1 MMAPFLKA
9 FIGFSLAILPH
20 LTTPATPPPFS
31 FTLGSVPFH
40 SQEQQSSWVAT
51 EATFTQPGGR
61 DRTDFTWTDNTTGMQ
76 AAVQQTAY
84 HNADTAGALEWVLTF
99 RNTGASPSPP
109 LCNVSAVDTVLPA
122 GLLGTDPTVHRFTG
136 SMASPVDYLPI
147 IYSVPHTF
155 TPPAPPPGP
164 PPPHPAGRVI
174 HSNTSTNEM
183 EDGIR
188 LWCGQNPG
196 DNCGYEMPH
205 STFPCPTASACQAAC
220 AGNKTCLGATWVHP
234 GTLGPTPNCYMLGSL
249 DSYDPEPGFS
259 SWSKISVPAKPPPE
273 PPLPPSTG
281 PRFHPNAGRSSNGVL
296 PYFAVFGQ
304 QAGVV
309 YSVGWSG
316 GWEAEVA
323 FAEVA
328 TDRGDVAG
336 GVHVEVSHTTGP
348 GTLCASLQPGE
359 AIRSMRIIA
368 VPFTKEE
375 AQQKLVVAAPTP
387 ISAGYM
393 FNGTNGSVA
402 QPTAQSPVS
411 GLANSLAEE
420 KPPPNVAPGGYNGL
434 GFDQRAA
441 VPGAYP
447 QIGFNKHRR
456 IMSQWK
462 LPRDPHTGAV
472 KGAMVA
478 SWAWIGWP
486 QPQTLE
492 QQLWHVSA
500 VKNTSVEYPLRSM
513 LVRRFEGEEQHL

>member
-1 MMAPFLKA
+1 
-9 FIGFSLAILPH
+9 
-20 LTTPATPPPFS
+20 
-31 FTLGSVPFH
+31 
-40 SQEQQSSWVAT
+40 
-51 EATFTQPGGR
+51 
-61 DRTDFTWTDNTTGMQ
+61 
-76 AAVQQTAY
+76 
-84 HNADTAGALEWVLTF
+84 
-99 RNTGASPSPP
+99 
-109 LCNVSAVDTVLPA
+109 
-122 GLLGTDPTVHRFTG
+122 
-136 SMASPVDYLPI
+136 
-147 IYSVPHTF
+147 
-155 TPPAPPPGP
+155 
-164 PPPHPAGRVI
+164 
-174 HSNTSTNEM
+174 
-183 EDGIR
+183 
-188 LWCGQNPG
+188 
-196 DNCGYEMPH
+196 MPH